1 MYGGSSRARNT
12 FCNGSGGH
20 RYEDLGTPPYNAD
33 IEQLL
38 EPSALGLGDTLTAMH
53 EVLGTQREPGIEA
66 ARVPGGRPSRWG
78 KRLPSS
84 GIRAEAATFPAWACR
99 EPLAGSPGRRDVI
112 SA

>member
-53 EVLGTQREPGIEA
+53 EVLGTQRQPGI
-66 ARVPGGRPSRWG
+66 
-78 KRLPSS
+78 
-84 GIRAEAATFPAWACR
+84 EAATFPAWSCR